1 MKAILILFC
10 SSFSVAPENTR
21 LWLVDG
27 TKNDLLDVSK
37 TPAGLNLKDN
47 DKIQL
52 DTKSA
57 QGKWTLSTPEE
68 SKSLIS
74 NIVSSL
80 ATRGS
85 NNPPNPGRQQP
96 AVNWAGGNFN
106 WTNPPGS
113 VNQGPAGNFGGG
125 FGNVGGGF
133 GGFGGG
139 FGGFGGVQAGG
150 NEADLQEAIKISRMQ
165 AEQDRGKYEKLE
177 NQLVGRGLKLHI
189 VSDDGNCLFRAV
201 AYQVNGSDQSHA
213 EVRAAVTTYMLTNRE
228 HFEPFVVDMDYESY
242 IMTMSCD
249 AEYGTNLEVQAI
261 FEIYGRPVE
270 VYSDEAGAEPLNIF
284 QGTHFIPNPI
294 RLSYHRGNHYNA
306 VEPITSEEFVI
317 PPVQFGAF
325 AKQ

>member
-1 MKAILILFC
+1 LTAGCCLPGLGGLLDPL
-10 SSFSVAPENTR
+10 VARELTIFEI
-21 LWLVDG
+21 
-27 TKNDLLDVSK
+27 NDLD
-37 TPAGLNLKDN
+37 
-47 DKIQL
+47 
-52 DTKSA
+52 
-57 QGKWTLSTPEE
+57 
-68 SKSLIS
+68 
-74 NIVSSL
+74 SS
-80 ATRGS
+80 G
-85 NNPPNPGRQQP
+85 
-96 AVNWAGGNFN
+96 F
-106 WTNPPGS
+106 